1 MQIMVIKSPNY
12 KNGLNK
18 KMCASDLQCRHLII
32 AMPET
37 IDKYRD
43 PELAKLTDAQEF
55 GLELLKQKTILL
67 FFIFFV
73 SELNKPMQLVN
84 TITTNGFYK
93 KKQNQKNPK

>member
-43 PELAKLTDAQEF
+43 PELAKLIDAKGLRF
-55 GLELLKQKTILL
+55 GTSETKDHLAFFHFFL
-67 FFIFFV
+67 F
-73 SELNKPMQLVN
+73 LNLSSLCN
-84 TITTNGFYK
+84 
-93 KKQNQKNPK
+93 